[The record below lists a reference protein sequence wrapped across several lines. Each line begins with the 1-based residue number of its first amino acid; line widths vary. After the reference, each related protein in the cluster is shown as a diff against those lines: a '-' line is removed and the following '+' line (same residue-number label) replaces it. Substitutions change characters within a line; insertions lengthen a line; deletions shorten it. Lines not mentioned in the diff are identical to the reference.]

1 MRKLMIF
8 LSLFL
13 TGSLVVIAF
22 VIASVGYAWYGLW
35 LLALSVLP
43 FVNVLF
49 WARISFVEVL
59 VVPHDEADP
68 GSSS

>member
-8 LSLFL
+8 LSSFL

-22 VIASVGYAWYGLW
+22 MMGNEGYAWYGLW

-43 FVNVLF
+43 FVNVMF